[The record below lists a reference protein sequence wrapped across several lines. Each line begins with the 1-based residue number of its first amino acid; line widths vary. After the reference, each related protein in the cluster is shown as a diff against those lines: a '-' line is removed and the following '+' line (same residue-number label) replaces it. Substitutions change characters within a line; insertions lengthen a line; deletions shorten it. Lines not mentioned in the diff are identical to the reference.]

1 MFFLNP
7 APAII
12 ATSLKH
18 QIIWIKA
25 DSTYRKPTP
34 QHQRH
39 TRALPAAFLEFS
51 PAAFL
56 PPMVKYDVQ
65 TKHWTVSYYCHIPQ
79 APDHLDKS

>member
-25 DSTYRKPTP
+25 
-34 QHQRH
+34 
-39 TRALPAAFLEFS
+39 RALPAAFLEFS

-65 TKHWTVSYYCHIPQ
+65 TKHWTVSEEWM
-79 APDHLDKS
+79 